1 MGGREGA
8 RARGR
13 KGGRARGR
21 VGARARGREG
31 NCGSD
36 ACVGLIC
43 DVCEL
48 MTLSRGGASPSRGGC
63 SVGLDAVLLCQ
74 SPRVR
79 ALLLVKPVSKTCQYC
94 TSFCTMRA
102 SPMASATCLPRATMR
117 GNTDGFSPIFFFEM
131 RPYRQF
137 FSSKSDPIGS
147 HPRTPTPLF
156 LIYQYIC
163 RICPSKVNQ
172 SSIRMTPHS
181 HTPHG
186 QAVSDRDTFRSS
198 VELRPPLQYLRQR
211 PARARIVET

>member
-117 GNTDGFSPIFFFEM
+117 GNTDGFSPIFF
-131 RPYRQF
+131 
-137 FSSKSDPIGS
+137 SKCDPIGNS
-147 HPRTPTPLF
+147 F
-156 LIYQYIC
+156 LRKATLSGRIPEPPHHFSLYINTSVGFVPQ
-163 RICPSKVNQ
+163 R
-172 SSIRMTPHS
+172 SIVYPHD
-181 HTPHG
+181 P
-186 QAVSDRDTFRSS
+186 
-198 VELRPPLQYLRQR
+198 
-211 PARARIVET
+211 